1 MASIKGELHYYPREE
16 ESYAWQHR
24 KLGEKAEIKE
34 EEIAE
39 IAKAFRVAI
48 NVSIKERKKPAFLLP
63 RLSERRPGQ
72 FMLTAHEIIIT
83 ILGDEESQVRDC
95 VRTLLQT
102 YGVPDAVS
110 KKRFGKRNRGEQVI
124 QSVLEELDAASFD
137 PSY

>member
-1 MASIKGELHYYPREE
+1 MTNIKVELGYYPRQE

-24 KLGEKAEIKE
+24 KLGERLEIKE

-39 IAKAFRVAI
+39 IAKTFRVAI

-72 FMLTAHEIIIT
+72 FMLTGRETIIT

-95 VRTLLQT
+95 VRTLLKT

-110 KKRFGKRNRGEQVI
+110 KKRFGKRNRGEQII
-124 QSVLEELDAASFD
+124 QSVLEELGATSSGPA
-137 PSY
+137 